1 MSVRR
6 RLEALETRFPALKQ
20 SSDARSGPRRRMKKH
35 LDHLTELRRGG
46 ATVENNAELAA
57 MSEAVERRRQELRG
71 EGAIAD
77 G

>member
-6 RLEALETRFPALKQ
+6 RLEALETRFSAPEQPA
-20 SSDARSGPRRRMKKH
+20 SSPDTRRRMKEH
-35 LDHLTELRRGG
+35 LDRLTELRRGG

-57 MSEAVERRRQELRG
+57 VSEAVERRRRELRG
-71 EGAIAD
+71 EGSIAD